1 MIKRDKLIV
10 VTGEFNTLTYPDIKY
25 LKACRSKGNWLIV
38 GLSSDMFL
46 NMNRT
51 GEITT
56 FEKRKEIL
64 QSLSIV
70 DEVFAYNDLDG
81 TSCNLLKAIKF
92 CYPMSDITYISDIDM
107 HNMPETKI
115 RGITFETLNKECF

>member
-1 MIKRDKLIV
+1 MIKKDKLIV
-10 VTGEFNTLTYPDIKY
+10 ITGEFNTLTYSDIKY
-25 LKACRSKGNWLIV
+25 LKTCKSKGNWLIV
-38 GLSSDMFL
+38 GLNSDMFL
-46 NMNRT
+46 NANRV

-70 DEVFAYNDLDG
+70 DEVFGYNDLDG

-92 CYPMSDITYISDIDM
+92 CYPMSDITFISDIDM